1 MADQAPYTPTEACAY
16 CAGIAEWT
24 AEKGRPFVQF
34 MSSVFENVPKNF
46 KH

>member
-1 MADQAPYTPTEACAY
+1 MADQAPHTHTEACAY

-34 MSSVFENVPKNF
+34 IDKEVKRTYNI
-46 KH
+46 